1 MIYLRKLTN
10 EDLDYL
16 ISIENDKA
24 FWKYSFNNQIYS
36 KEQLQ
41 SLIKDSYLDINI
53 TNQIRYVM
61 CNVTNNERLGF
72 VDLFDIDFENSRA
85 GLGILIANKKNRNKG
100 YGKIALRKI
109 IKIASEKLK
118 INNLYCN
125 ISRDNMQSINC
136 FKSVGFLEI
145 DNNSDIYI
153 SSTEIIDSKSII
165 QLQCI

>member
-16 ISIENDKA
+16 ISIENDKT
-24 FWKYSFNNQIYS
+24 FWEFSFNNQIYS

-136 FKSVGFLEI
+136 FKSVGFLEV
-145 DNNSDIYI
+145 DNNSDVYI

>member
-72 VDLFDIDFENSRA
+72 IDLFDVDFENSRA
-85 GLGILIANKKNRNKG
+85 GLGILIANKKKQEQG
-100 YGKIALRKI
+100 IW
-109 IKIASEKLK
+109 
-118 INNLYCN
+118 
-125 ISRDNMQSINC
+125 Q
-136 FKSVGFLEI
+136 
-145 DNNSDIYI
+145 NS
-153 SSTEIIDSKSII
+153 S
-165 QLQCI
+165 